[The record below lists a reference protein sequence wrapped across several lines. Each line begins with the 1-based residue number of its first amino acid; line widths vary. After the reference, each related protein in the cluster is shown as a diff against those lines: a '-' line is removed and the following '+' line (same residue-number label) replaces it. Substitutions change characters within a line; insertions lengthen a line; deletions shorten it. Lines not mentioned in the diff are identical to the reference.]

1 MFYLILRLLHEE
13 MAQNKITR
21 EEYFS
26 AVVKIAHFHGI
37 KRNGIL

>member
-13 MAQNKITR
+13 MTQDKISR

-26 AVVKIAHFHGI
+26 AVVKIAHFHGT
-37 KRNGIL
+37 KRNGII

>member
-13 MAQNKITR
+13 MTQDKISR

-37 KRNGIL
+37 KRNGII